1 VPAEAEAAAVAKA
14 RVEACPFPHERVL
27 AVRTDDPPTGQRVE
41 VDVRAPAQLDT
52 NGFGVFYHHSMQS
65 RTPYA
70 SPEAGGKT
78 CIDSRAAIEEA
89 NASERERLR
98 GVNRHSEFG

>member
-1 VPAEAEAAAVAKA
+1 MPSKAEAAAVAKA
-14 RVEACPFPHERVL
+14 RVQTGPFPHERTL

-52 NGFGVFYHHSMQS
+52 NGFGMFYHHSMQS
-65 RTPYA
+65 GTPNA
-70 SPEAGGKT
+70 SPEARGET

-89 NASERERLR
+89 NASERERLG
-98 GVNRHSEFG
+98 GVNRHPEFG